1 MLFNLLSYIL
11 FFSDVKLKKLTRMM
25 KLRGTGGILQFILKG
40 AKKKRLCYDMTLLL
54 RKKLHLNIVN
64 LLNNPEDN

>member
-1 MLFNLLSYIL
+1 
-11 FFSDVKLKKLTRMM
+11 M